1 MCYPDIIHSS
11 STTDGQQALGG
22 DPKKLCN
29 PIVFQERG
37 AKGIVFSI
45 ERERNVARKAVMNEK
60 KIDNLIS
67 WVAELVDEFILFI
80 RLPEGE
86 RTEVRTFIYLFLF
99 LIPSAVGNV
108 CI

>member
-1 MCYPDIIHSS
+1 
-11 STTDGQQALGG
+11 
-22 DPKKLCN
+22 
-29 PIVFQERG
+29 
-37 AKGIVFSI
+37 
-45 ERERNVARKAVMNEK
+45 MNEK